1 MDETASGTI
10 VETGIRIVLADDHPA
25 ILAGLRS
32 VIDGTDGMHVV
43 AVASTGS
50 QALRLMQ
57 EFGPSVAVID
67 IAMPD
72 MTGVVLAR
80 KVAALA
86 LPTRLIALTA
96 HNDRTL
102 VQTAF
107 EAGVR
112 GYVLKGSPIDHL
124 LHAIRAVTTE
134 GFYLDPTI
142 AGQLFDPRAAQGR
155 RRAPTEDGAIQ
166 PALTQRESEVI
177 RLVALGHT
185 NKEISGQI
193 NVTTKSIETY
203 KMRACDKLG
212 IRTRSQIVRY
222 ARLQGWLAEP

>member
-1 MDETASGTI
+1 VFETASEG
-10 VETGIRIVLADDHPA
+10 GADAIRIVLADDHPA
-25 ILAGLRS
+25 ILAGLRAL
-32 VIDGTDGMHVV
+32 IDGTDGMTVV
-43 AVASTGS
+43 AAANTGG
-50 QALRLMQ
+50 QALRLIE
-57 EFGPSVAVID
+57 EFAPGVAVVD
-67 IAMPD
+67 IALPD

-80 KVAALA
+80 KAAALA
-86 LPTRLIALTA
+86 LPTRLIVLTA

-112 GYVLKGSPIDHL
+112 GYVLKGSPIDHV
-124 LHAIRAVTTE
+124 LHAVRAVMTE

-142 AGQLFDPRAAQGR
+142 AGQLFDPRVAPGR
-155 RRAPTEDGAIQ
+155 RRASMDQGAMQ
-166 PALTQRESEVI
+166 LALTQRESEVI

-212 IRTRSQIVRY
+212 IRTRAQIVRY
-222 ARLQGWLAEP
+222 ARLQGWLCEP